1 MQACNIPIHSTLW
14 YNKGGS
20 SLTEIKTTLA
30 KDIEA
35 ENLDIRYDR
44 SVNCVLGNIPLLA
57 PITKYTVKEL
67 EGYSI
72 PMVEKCI
79 DADSIQINQVFVEPG
94 LTNRKIVN
102 DELESKIPGEGRAIF
117 DIRFTI
123 TLPDGSRTKII
134 INIEAQQKSNPGYS
148 LLNRGIFYAARLISA
163 QLSVEFTN
171 DGSDK
176 EQYDNMKKVYSI
188 RICMDCPEDK
198 KDSIINYSFE
208 PHIIYQGNDKLKL
221 YKNCDLMNITFIHL
235 SGKPDQS
242 HHQLISM
249 LDVLLAKMDIE
260 TKKKKLQEEHNLP
273 MTIKLEKEMND
284 MCNLSS
290 GIREESRLEGKLEG
304 KLETIRNMILYGL
317 TTIDAIKATGLYTEE
332 ELAAVAASL
341 R

>member
-1 MQACNIPIHSTLW
+1 MW
-14 YNKGGS
+14 YNEGGS
-20 SLTEIKTTLA
+20 ILPDIKTILA
-30 KDIEA
+30 RDIET
-35 ENLDIRYDR
+35 ENLDIRYDM
-44 SVNCVLGNIPLLA
+44 SVKRVLGNIPLLA

-67 EGYSI
+67 KDFSI
-72 PMVEKCI
+72 PMIEQCI
-79 DADSIQINQVFVEPG
+79 DADSIQISQVFVEPG

-102 DELESKIPGEGRAIF
+102 DELESKVPGEGRAIF

-123 TLPDGSRTKII
+123 TLPDGNKSKII

-176 EQYDNMKKVYSI
+176 EQYDNIKKVYSI
-188 RICMDCPEDK
+188 WICMDCPEDK

-208 PHIIYQGNDKLKL
+208 PHIIYQGNDKLQP

-249 LDVLLAKMDIE
+249 LDVLLAKIDAE
-260 TKKKKLQEEHNLP
+260 TKIKKLQEEHNLP
-273 MTIKLEKEMND
+273 MTIKLEKEMKD

-290 GIREESRLEGKLEG
+290 GIREDGRLEGRLE
-304 KLETIRNMILYGL
+304 
-317 TTIDAIKATGLYTEE
+317 TTIDNIRKLMHTQNWSAEKAMSALGFDTSEYPKY
-332 ELAAVAASL
+332 LAL
-341 R
+341 LQN

>member
-1 MQACNIPIHSTLW
+1 MTD
-14 YNKGGS
+14 
-20 SLTEIKTTLA
+20 IKTILA
-30 KDIEA
+30 RDIET
-35 ENLDIRYDR
+35 ENLDIRYDM
-44 SVNCVLGNIPLLA
+44 SVKRVLGNIPLLA

-67 EGYSI
+67 KDLSI
-72 PMVEKCI
+72 PMIEQCI
-79 DADSIQINQVFVEPG
+79 DADSIQISQVFVEPG
-94 LTNRKIVN
+94 LTYRKIVN
-102 DELESKIPGEGRAIF
+102 DELESKVPGEGRAIF

-123 TLPDGSRTKII
+123 TLPDVNKSKII

-176 EQYDNMKKVYSI
+176 EQYDNIKKVYSI
-188 RICMDCPEDK
+188 WICMNCPEDK

-208 PHIIYQGNDKLKL
+208 PHIIYQGNDKLQP

-249 LDVLLAKMDIE
+249 LDVLLAKIDAE
-260 TKKKKLQEEHNLP
+260 TKIKKLQEEHNLP
-273 MTIKLEKEMND
+273 MTINLEKEMNE

-290 GIREESRLEGKLEG
+290 GIREESFNDGF
-304 KLETIRNMILYGL
+304 RNGERSGELNTLKNMLNAGL
-317 TTIDAIKATGLYTEE
+317 TTIEKLKESGLYSNDI
-332 ELAAVAASL
+332 LAAL
-341 R
+341 NT

>member
-1 MQACNIPIHSTLW
+1 MPD
-14 YNKGGS
+14 
-20 SLTEIKTTLA
+20 IKTILA

-35 ENLDIRYDR
+35 ENLDIRYDM
-44 SVNCVLGNIPLLA
+44 SVKRVLGNIPLLA
-57 PITKYTVKEL
+57 PITKYTVKEV
-67 EGYSI
+67 EDFPI
-72 PMVEKCI
+72 PMIEKCI
-79 DADSIQINQVFVEPG
+79 DEKSIQISEVFVEPG

-102 DELESKIPGEGRAIF
+102 DELESKIPGEGRTIF

-123 TLPDGSRTKII
+123 TLPDGSKTKII

-176 EQYDNMKKVYSI
+176 EQYDNIKKVYSI
-188 RICMDCPEDK
+188 WICMDCPEDK

-208 PHIIYQGNDKLKL
+208 PHIIYQGSDKLKL
-221 YKNCDLMNITFIHL
+221 YKNCNLMNITFIHL

-249 LDVLLAKMDIE
+249 LDTLLAKMDAE

-290 GIREESRLEGKLEG
+290 GIREEGFRDGERSGELNTLK
-304 KLETIRNMILYGL
+304 NMLKAGL
-317 TTIDAIKATGLYTEE
+317 TTIEKLRESGLYSPDV
-332 ELAAVAASL
+332 LAALSN
-341 R
+341 